1 MPDIIVISGGKR
13 QVHEFHGTPLLHDL
27 LRSFGYSVTTPCGGK
42 GVCGKCAL
50 TAEGALN
57 PPPTNGRSLA
67 CATRVEGDC
76 VITLP
81 RDEDLKNIALA
92 GALPLFDVNPMPG
105 RYGLA
110 VDIGT
115 TTMAAQLIDLTN
127 GTVLSPAA
135 QRNPQRE
142 VSDNV
147 IGRIE
152 AALEGKG
159 AHLERLVRD
168 AITALKARASKA
180 SGTPVD
186 AVDHLVVTGNTTML
200 YLLTGRS
207 PMPLSR
213 APFEPDWLAD
223 ETVFGNMYLPPCIG
237 AFIGADTV
245 CAILSTRLVHHE
257 ETVLL
262 ADIGTNGEVALWHQG
277 KLYCCATAAG
287 PAFEGGGIRD
297 GVGSVEGAVDRV
309 WVENGELK
317 YTTIG
322 DASPTGICG
331 SGLIDAAAAL
341 LETGR
346 LDETGAIEDEE
357 EEIAPG
363 VALTGQDLRK
373 LQLAKGAIAAG
384 IRTLCSTLG
393 IGMDDIAHFY
403 VAGGFGAHLN
413 MDNAAK
419 IGLIPRALAGKA
431 VSVGNA
437 ALAGTMMMLLKQEFI
452 DEARETARQAHVVTL
467 SSSPAFAD
475 AFVDS
480 MMFEEL

>member
-1 MPDIIVISGGKR
+1 MPEITIVRGDSRK
-13 QVHEFHGTPLLHDL
+13 VHPFSGTPLLHEL
-27 LRSFGYSVTTPCGGK
+27 LRSLGYPVTTPCGGK

-50 TAEGALN
+50 EAQGALN
-57 PPPTNGRSLA
+57 PEPVNGRCLA
-67 CATRVEGDC
+67 CATRVTGD
-76 VITLP
+76 VIVTLP
-81 RDEDLKNIALA
+81 RDEDLRNIALA
-92 GALPLFDVNPMPG
+92 GALPLFETNPQAG

-115 TTMAAQLIDLTN
+115 TTMAVQLIDLKT
-127 GTVLSPAA
+127 GQILSPAA

-152 AALEGKG
+152 AALAGQGE
-159 AHLERLVRD
+159 HLEKLVRD
-168 AITALKARASKA
+168 AIRALSARASKA
-180 SGTPVD
+180 SGTPTDQVD
-186 AVDHLVVTGNTTML
+186 QLVVTGNTTML

-207 PMPLSR
+207 PLKLSR

-223 ETVFGNMYLPPCIG
+223 ETVDGGMYLPPCIG

-245 CAILSTRLVHHE
+245 CAILSTRLIHHE

-262 ADIGTNGEVALWHQG
+262 ADIGTNGEVALWHRG

-309 WVENGELK
+309 WAENGELK
-317 YTTIG
+317 FTTIG
-322 DASPTGICG
+322 DAKPTGICG

-341 LETGR
+341 LATGR
-346 LDETGAIEDEE
+346 LDETGAIEGDEE
-357 EEIAPG
+357 VIAPG

-384 IRTLCSTLG
+384 IRTLCGTLH
-393 IGMDDIAHFY
+393 ISMDDIAHFY
-403 VAGGFGAHLN
+403 VAGGFGAHLD
-413 MDNAAK
+413 MDNSAR

-437 ALAGTMMMLLKQEFI
+437 ALAGAMMMLLRQEFVE
-452 DEARETARQAHVVTL
+452 EARQTARDAQIVTL
-467 SSSPAFAD
+467 SGSPAFAD

>member
-1 MPDIIVISGGKR
+1 MPDITVLSGGASH
-13 QVHEFHGTPLLHDL
+13 VYAFSGTPVLSDL
-27 LRSFGYSVTTPCGGK
+27 LRSLGYSVTTPCGGK

-50 TAEGALN
+50 QAEGALN
-57 PPPTNGRSLA
+57 PPPVNGRCLA
-67 CATRVEGDC
+67 CVTRVVGDAI
-76 VITLP
+76 VTLP
-81 RDEDLKNIALA
+81 RAEDLRNIALA
-92 GALPLFDVNPMPG
+92 GALPLFENNPMPG

-115 TTMAAQLIDLTN
+115 TTMAVQLIDLQN
-127 GTVLSPAA
+127 GRVLSPAA

-152 AALEGKG
+152 AALEGQG
-159 AHLERLVRD
+159 AYMEKLVLD
-168 AITALKARASKA
+168 AIAALTARAAKA
-180 SGTPVD
+180 SGVP
-186 AVDHLVVTGNTTML
+186 ANQVDHLVVTGNTTML

-207 PMPLSR
+207 PVTLSR
-213 APFEPDWLAD
+213 APFEADWLAD
-223 ETVFGNMYLPPCIG
+223 ETVHGNMYLPPCIG

-245 CAILSTRLVHHE
+245 CAILSTRLVHHT

-262 ADIGTNGEVALWHQG
+262 ADIGTNGEVALWHEG

-309 WVENGELK
+309 WVEGGELR

-322 DASPTGICG
+322 DAAPIGVCG

-346 LDETGAIEDEE
+346 LDETGAIDDEE
-357 EEIAPG
+357 EAIAPG

-384 IRTLCSTLG
+384 IRTLCHTLG
-393 IGMDDIAHFY
+393 ISMEDIAHFY
-403 VAGGFGAHLN
+403 VAGGFGAHLD

-419 IGLIPRALAGKA
+419 IGLIPRALARKA

-437 ALAGTMMMLLKQEFI
+437 ALAGAMLLLLRQEFI
-452 DEARETARQAHVVTL
+452 DEARQTVQGAQVVTL
-467 SSSPAFAD
+467 SGSPAFAE